1 MAFNRIKLWGITSV
15 LVIGLIACE
24 QNKAEPVQEEKEVIE
39 KKEEFPNEG
48 KIAYVNIDSLEKHYV
63 YLNEKRKELNNR
75 QNAIEN
81 ELKRMNT
88 QYENKMK
95 ELQEKYQKG
104 TLTQEEAEKGEKDL
118 MNLQQRFEQRQY
130 ETQNELLSLQENLMR
145 DLQEKLNG
153 FIEKYNADKKYAYIL
168 SYGEGGSILYA
179 DPQYEITNDVIE
191 GMNAEENKDK
201 EKE

>member
-1 MAFNRIKLWGITSV
+1 MAFTRIKLWEIASA
-15 LVIGLIACE
+15 LVIGLIACA
-24 QNKAEPVQEEKEVIE
+24 QQKKEPVQEDKEVQKEEE
-39 KKEEFPNEG
+39 KEFPNEG
-48 KIAYVNIDSLEKHYV
+48 KFPYVNIDSLEKHYV

-75 QNAIEN
+75 QNAKEN

-88 QYENKMK
+88 QYESKMK

-145 DLQEKLNG
+145 DLQEKLNN
-153 FIEKYNADKKYAYIL
+153 FIEK
-168 SYGEGGSILYA
+168 
-179 DPQYEITNDVIE
+179 
-191 GMNAEENKDK
+191 
-201 EKE
+201 

>member
-1 MAFNRIKLWGITSV
+1 MAFNRIKLWGIASA

-24 QNKAEPVQEEKEVIE
+24 QQKTEPVQEEKEVQ
-39 KKEEFPNEG
+39 KEEIQEFPNEG

-88 QYENKMK
+88 QYESKMK

-118 MNLQQRFEQRQY
+118 MSLQQRFEQRQY

-145 DLQEKLNG
+145 DLQEKLNN

-179 DPQYEITNDVIE
+179 DPKYEITNDVIE
-191 GMNAEENKDK
+191 GMNAEEKKDK
-201 EKE
+201 E

>member
-1 MAFNRIKLWGITSV
+1 MAFNRIKLWGIASA

-24 QNKAEPVQEEKEVIE
+24 QQKKEPVQEDKEVQKEEE
-39 KKEEFPNEG
+39 KEFPNEG

-88 QYENKMK
+88 QYESKMK

-130 ETQNELLSLQENLMR
+130 ETQNELLSLQESLMR
-145 DLQEKLNG
+145 DLQERLNG

-179 DPQYEITNDVIE
+179 DPKYEITNDVIE
-191 GMNAEENKDK
+191 GMNAEEKKDK
-201 EKE
+201 E

>member
-1 MAFNRIKLWGITSV
+1 MAFNRIKLWGIASA

-24 QNKAEPVQEEKEVIE
+24 QQKTEPVQEEKEVQ
-39 KKEEFPNEG
+39 KEEEQEFPNEG

-81 ELKRMNT
+81 ELKRLNT
-88 QYENKMK
+88 QYESKMK

-130 ETQNELLSLQENLMR
+130 ETQNELLSLQESLMR
-145 DLQEKLNG
+145 DLQERLNG

-179 DPQYEITNDVIE
+179 DPKYEITNDVIE
-191 GMNAEENKDK
+191 GMNAEEKKDK
-201 EKE
+201 E